1 MDFGLSIS
9 VLLLIIS
16 MIYYLFKP
24 KKVNRFYGYR
34 TFKSMKNIDNWKFSN
49 NTFSIG
55 MLIISGGNSISLFL
69 SSLVF
74 SLEKISVYY
83 FVALLIIQFA
93 FLIYWIEKKLTKNGK
108 K

>member
-16 MIYYLFKP
+16 VIYYLFQP
-24 KKVNRFYGYR
+24 KKINRFYGYR

-49 NTFSIG
+49 NSFSIG
-55 MLIISGGNSISLFL
+55 MLIISGGNSVLLYL

-74 SLEKISVYY
+74 SLEKINVYY

-93 FLIYWIEKKLTKNGK
+93 FLIYWIEKKLTINEK